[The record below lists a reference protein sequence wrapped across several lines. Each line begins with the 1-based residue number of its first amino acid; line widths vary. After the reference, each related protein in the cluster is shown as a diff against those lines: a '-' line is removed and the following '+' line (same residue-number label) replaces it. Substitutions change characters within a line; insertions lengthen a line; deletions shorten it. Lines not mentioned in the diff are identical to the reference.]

1 MVSVIVDR
9 DLEDLIPGYLSN
21 RERDV
26 AKVAEALAAGD
37 FETLRVIGHSMKGS
51 GGGYG
56 FDALS
61 DLGSQIEQAAL
72 ARNAEASATRR
83 AIVYALF
90 LTSVLGFVVAL
101 FDVFTGVGNALVWST
116 VVIYLFFAAGFGYFA
131 FLKKD

>member
-72 ARNAEASATRR
+72 ARNAEAVRMANAELRSYLQQVEV
-83 AIVYALF
+83 VYR
-90 LTSVLGFVVAL
+90 
-101 FDVFTGVGNALVWST
+101 
-116 VVIYLFFAAGFGYFA
+116 
-131 FLKKD
+131 

>member
-1 MVSVIVDR
+1 MKLSLLMLIGAIVTFLFGLGFILVPVWVMSNYGVTLDVSGEFLGR
-9 DLEDLIPGYLSN
+9 YLGASFLGIS
-21 RERDV
+21 
-26 AKVAEALAAGD
+26 ALAW
-37 FETLRVIGHSMKGS
+37 
-51 GGGYG
+51 
-56 FDALS
+56 
-61 DLGSQIEQAAL
+61 L